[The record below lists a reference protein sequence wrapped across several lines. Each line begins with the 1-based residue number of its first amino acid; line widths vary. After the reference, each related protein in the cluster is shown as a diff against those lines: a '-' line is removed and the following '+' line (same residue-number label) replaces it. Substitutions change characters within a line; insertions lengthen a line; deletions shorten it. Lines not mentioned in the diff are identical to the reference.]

1 MGIFLG
7 NTYTRTSHLRL
18 QNHLGQRDFP
28 PPSRT
33 AVCCDIGDSTLTS
46 NRAPDWYV
54 STSVCGVGKKTE
66 NTTHIVY
73 KSHIYIYIYDVLFV
87 NIYISLYISVCIYVR
102 SFDPKLY

>member
-18 QNHLGQRDFP
+18 QNHLGQRDFR

-33 AVCCDIGDSTLTS
+33 AVCCNIGDSTLTS
-46 NRAPDWYV
+46 NKAPDWYV
-54 STSVCGVGKKTE
+54 STSVCGVGKKPE
-66 NTTHIVY
+66 NTTHPVY
-73 KSHIYIYIYDVLFV
+73 KSHIYIYIFCFV
-87 NIYISLYISVCIYVR
+87 CKYIYIYISVCIYVR